1 MSSVATHPNGRS
13 MYTTKD
19 GQFLLAIPIKLLRDR
34 WCGTLRKND
43 PEVLAGAGEDR
54 RLPITR
60 RGGVKLALES
70 VIFITV
76 DEFADPDIRAQLSDA
91 AVEHFKNFLPAQK

>member
-1 MSSVATHPNGRS
+1 

-19 GQFLLAIPIKLLRDR
+19 GQFLLAIPVKQLKER
-34 WCGTLRKND
+34 WCGILRKND
-43 PEVLAGAGEDR
+43 PEVLAWAGEDR

-60 RGGVKLALES
+60 RAGVKLALES

-76 DEFADPDIRAQLSDA
+76 DEFADLDIRAQLSDA
-91 AVEHFKNFLPAQK
+91 AVEHFKNFLPVQK